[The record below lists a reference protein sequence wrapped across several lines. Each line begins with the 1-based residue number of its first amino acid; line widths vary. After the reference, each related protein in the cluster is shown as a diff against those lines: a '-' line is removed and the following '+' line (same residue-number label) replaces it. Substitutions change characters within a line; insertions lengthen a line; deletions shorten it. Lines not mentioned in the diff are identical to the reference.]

1 METVRAVALISGRVQ
16 GVFFRAATR
25 DMAQGLGLKG
35 FVRNLPLVKVEAA
48 FEGPRDLVE
57 QAVAWCEQGPPAAV
71 VQHIRISWVEPTGEE
86 DGFEVRY

>member
-16 GVFFRAATR
+16 GVFFRASTR
-25 DMAQGLGLKG
+25 NMAQGLGLQG
-35 FVRNLPLVKVEAA
+35 FVRNLPLVKVEAV

-57 QAVAWCEQGPPAAV
+57 QAVSWCKQGPPAADV
-71 VQHIRISWVEPTGEE
+71 KNVRVSWVEPTGEE